1 MAQVEP
7 MDIDDIDSDFDN
19 KENSSNHSNVLPR
32 TPCMEKGYEELDV
45 SELNMKLRYSITPAA
60 SPMSKSLNDYE
71 ISTNIVVA
79 YENNNL
85 TRSLNS
91 TMTKSETVTSL
102 KSLPL
107 QVHTNEKVSDDVIPS
122 VLRTVHPASD
132 NNVTVT
138 QEGVNDNVENMSL
151 PSTSSSV
158 THTPE
163 ATTPTKE
170 VPKHDGSSPIM
181 RGLKSVL
188 NMFRSSQSPIPPPE
202 TTFTN
207 MTQEILSP
215 NNSILKDMENIRC
228 QTVVVSTPIA
238 NNRKA
243 SSESRRNSPLKES
256 IVFNDDLEKDL
267 QWKDETTIFFKDE
280 KIPIHKLFPSQS
292 MCNSRTSK
300 KVTKTLKMDKSE
312 SKNMTEEYMSMS
324 NTASLSQSGIGINA
338 QLLSL
343 QNEVSALESDGEFVD
358 CEMTLNGESFNSKL
372 SDQEDNGYE
381 ITKNDDKFIH
391 ENTKQVIDNIE
402 DLLTDCKENK
412 SFVVHKPCEISC
424 ALSTEK
430 NSNQSIFLNDNINDQ
445 EEFESKTNIAYERH
459 STSESAIENNA
470 NINEVLGSN
479 MESIQSEKKYDL
491 SAEEHPNST
500 NVTLCEDNGKICD
513 SNNDYNE
520 KVHPSEVPLPH
531 DNNIN
536 FMEFLSTTKY
546 MNEPKVCTVQQD
558 LNKTAMTVDSS
569 ESVMMQESYC
579 KHVQNEYEVKL
590 DKDNNLET
598 ANLKPSDKVDV
609 PITKETTLQY
619 IGVDKQEDYME
630 NQIIDSIHTPVNVP
644 FIPVTTECND
654 DQNQVPYN
662 QIELIQKDNKLFSKC
677 INDKEI
683 KTDKLELGE
692 LNDDHSQTNKCKN
705 DDLSMNPHH
714 STSEDAS
721 LNTCGL
727 LNITTIEQNVIG
739 AQNSFN
745 VGSKKVHEGNET
757 SSTNSMMYDFNEN
770 DKESNS
776 TLINEKIKKTMDLGD
791 ETLVIEN
798 NSNELSDKLT
808 NFDNTYLNE
817 PSDCAPDT
825 TFNMDA
831 KKETNASRDDDK
843 KLDQNNISKNTAINV
858 LVESSKM
865 YEDVHEGKNTK
876 IETILNSVAGEEHV
890 NVKETSESQ
899 MFSEG
904 DCSNNKEINNF
915 YSKNTVLQE
924 NKTVNVSD
932 ILNARKSEVLQL
944 EHCLNVTNS
953 LDYIN
958 KTYVTP
964 DNPSN
969 LPDQDT
975 LVETIEVFACQTEK
989 TDSKSA
995 MNNHEVTSQERI
1007 TANSSLHKI
1016 ENVSILDKNSISS
1029 QVTGSE
1035 PKNVFNLPEISSAF
1049 ISKVKGNVGTSS
1061 TPDADDDSKYIFKVP
1076 SSNLTHL
1083 SQKCDSHTQD
1093 IDPKLCVDKNELDSP
1108 DVSTSS
1114 KGSEATVHEVNTE
1127 DDDTVEASF
1136 FETEE
1141 FNEVDKKSDHEDM
1154 IDFSD
1159 IPTQKINNNAYKGEM
1174 FIDAEAFQF
1183 LLNQNKSNVVA
1194 DSGRESLFLKFDP
1207 LFAKRMSIDAAS
1219 VNKIQKGQS
1228 TPKKIS
1234 KALSNIDFY
1243 RNANETTESTL
1254 EANFEDSTVLLS
1266 KPMMVVNPAVNSV
1279 FSPRNKS
1286 CTPPRAN
1293 RRSHTFTSPAIA
1305 VIDRLLSLSGDNSA
1319 LNLEMSIIDVRGRTN
1334 ETDQVLTQLR
1344 ELLAEKEINVHGLR
1358 SESKELSERLR
1369 TLESQVKILETESE
1383 QRLRKVDDLNKCL
1396 VEKSKMNKG
1405 MAVVVE
1411 EYERTIASLTAEIE
1425 QDKKAHAEE
1434 RLKLINER
1442 NEQNAHLA
1450 SMTMSF
1456 NDLHSKYEKNKQII
1470 MNCKDKEEKY
1480 KRSIKEFDESVIKI
1494 QNNYELLKQHAT
1506 SNLNNKNDEFEKLN
1520 RTHEAEVLKYG
1531 AMIKRKE
1538 MDISSLKETLAQ
1550 KIKAN
1555 EELTAI
1561 CDELLNKVA

>member
-19 KENSSNHSNVLPR
+19 KENSSHHSNVLPR

-60 SPMSKSLNDYE
+60 SPMSKSLNDNE
-71 ISTNIVVA
+71 SSTNTAVA
-79 YENNNL
+79 CENNNL

-91 TMTKSETVTSL
+91 TITMSEAVNCL

-107 QVHTNEKVSDDVIPS
+107 QVQTSDTVIDDRNLS
-122 VLRTVHPASD
+122 VLRTIQPGSD
-132 NNVTVT
+132 NNNVTL
-138 QEGVNDNVENMSL
+138 GGANDNDENISL

-170 VPKHDGSSPIM
+170 IPKHDGSSPIM

-188 NMFRSSQSPIPPPE
+188 NMFRSSQSPIPPAE
-202 TTFTN
+202 TTFIN
-207 MTQEILSP
+207 MNQEYLNP
-215 NNSILKDMENIRC
+215 NDSILKDNENVRC
-228 QTVVVSTPIA
+228 QTVVVSTPIS
-238 NNRKA
+238 NNKKA
-243 SSESRRNSPLKES
+243 SSESRKSSPLKES

-280 KIPIHKLFPSQS
+280 KIPVHKLFPSQS
-292 MCNSRTSK
+292 LCYSKTSK
-300 KVTKTLKMDKSE
+300 NVTKTLKMDQSE
-312 SKNMTEEYMSMS
+312 TKNITEEYMSMS
-324 NTASLSQSGIGINA
+324 NNASISQSGNIINA
-338 QLLSL
+338 QLTSL

-358 CEMTLNGESFNSKL
+358 CEMTLNAESFNSML
-372 SDQEDNGYE
+372 SESKDNACE
-381 ITKNDDKFIH
+381 ITKNKLIH

-402 DLLTDCKENK
+402 DLLTDCEGNK
-412 SFVVHKPCEISC
+412 SFVVQKPCEVNC
-424 ALSTEK
+424 ESTAIH
-430 NSNQSIFLNDNINDQ
+430 SNQILFLNHIINDQ
-445 EEFESKTNIAYERH
+445 VESKTNIVDESH
-459 STSESAIENNA
+459 STSEKALENND
-470 NINEVLGSN
+470 NTNEMPASSN
-479 MESIQSEKKYDL
+479 ERIQSVKKNDL
-491 SAEEHPNST
+491 SAEEYINPT
-500 NVTLCEDNGKICD
+500 NITLCEDTVTICD

-520 KVHPSEVPLPH
+520 KIHPSEVPLP
-531 DNNIN
+531 DDSNVD
-536 FMEFLSTTKY
+536 FMEIPNTIKDAD
-546 MNEPKVCTVQQD
+546 EPKMCTIEQD
-558 LNKTAMTVDSS
+558 LNQTAMCVDYS
-569 ESVMMQESYC
+569 ESVMTQESYC
-579 KHVQNEYEVKL
+579 KNVQIEYEKKL
-590 DKDNNLET
+590 DQDNKQET
-598 ANLKPSDKVDV
+598 ANSKPSDNVAMS
-609 PITKETTLQY
+609 T
-619 IGVDKQEDYME
+619 QEDCAKS
-630 NQIIDSIHTPVNVP
+630 QIIDSIDTQ
-644 FIPVTTECND
+644 TETND
-654 DQNQVPYN
+654 DQNEITN
-662 QIELIQKDNKLFSKC
+662 MQIESIKKDYKLPSKC
-677 INDKEI
+677 VCDKET
-683 KTDKLELGE
+683 KTEQLELGE
-692 LNDDHSQTNKCKN
+692 FNNEHSRTSMSEN
-705 DDLSMNPHH
+705 DDLSMNPYH
-714 STSEDAS
+714 STSEHAS
-721 LNTCGL
+721 LNNCSS
-727 LNITTIEQNVIG
+727 LNITKNEKNAIE
-739 AQNSFN
+739 AQNSCK
-745 VGSKKVHEGNET
+745 VGAINDHQVHVTN
-757 SSTNSMMYDFNEN
+757 STISMMYDFKEN
-770 DKESNS
+770 DKESNNF
-776 TLINEKIKKTMDLGD
+776 LNNEKINKTMDIGD
-791 ETLVIEN
+791 ETVLIESN
-798 NSNELSDKLT
+798 INELSDKLT

-817 PSDCAPDT
+817 PNNCAMDT
-825 TFNMDA
+825 TFNMDP
-831 KKETNASRDDDK
+831 KKETNFENASMHDAK
-843 KLDQNNISKNTAINV
+843 KLVQNNVLKNTTING
-858 LVESSKM
+858 ESNKM
-865 YEDVHEGKNTK
+865 YEDVQKDQNTQ
-876 IETILNSVAGEEHV
+876 IETILNSVADKE
-890 NVKETSESQ
+890 NVDINETSESEVLNQ
-899 MFSEG
+899 R
-904 DCSNNKEINNF
+904 DCFNNKEINIL
-915 YSKNTVLQE
+915 YAKDIVLPEE

-932 ILNARKSEVLQL
+932 ILNPVKNEELLL
-944 EHCLNVTNS
+944 ENCLNVTNS

-964 DNPSN
+964 DNPFN

-975 LVETIEVFACQTEK
+975 FVESIEEVVCQTEK

-995 MNNHEVTSQERI
+995 LNKHDVVGQERFA
-1007 TANSSLHKI
+1007 ANISSHKK
-1016 ENVSILDKNSISS
+1016 ENDSIIDKNNISS
-1029 QVTGSE
+1029 VKSSD
-1035 PKNVFNLPEISSAF
+1035 PKNVFNLPEMSDGF
-1049 ISKVKGNVGTSS
+1049 ISRLKGAIATSS
-1061 TPDADDDSKYIFKVP
+1061 TPDAEDDSKYIFKVP

-1083 SQKCDSHTQD
+1083 SQKCEGYTQD
-1093 IDPKLCVDKNELDSP
+1093 VDRKLCVDKNELDSS

-1114 KGSEATVHEVNTE
+1114 KASETTVHEVNTE

-1141 FNEVDKKSDHEDM
+1141 FNDVDKKSDHEDM

-1207 LFAKRMSIDAAS
+1207 LFAKRMSTDAAS
-1219 VNKIQKGQS
+1219 VHKIQKGQS
-1228 TPKKIS
+1228 TPKKIT

-1243 RNANETTESTL
+1243 RNVNETTESTL
-1254 EANFEDSTVLLS
+1254 EANFEDATVLLS

-1319 LNLEMSIIDVRGRTN
+1319 LNLEMSMVDVRGRTN

-1344 ELLAEKEINVHGLR
+1344 ELLAEKEINVDGLR

-1369 TLESQVKILETESE
+1369 TLESQVKMLETESE

-1396 VEKSKMNKG
+1396 VEKTKMNKG

-1470 MNCKDKEEKY
+1470 MNCKDNEEKY